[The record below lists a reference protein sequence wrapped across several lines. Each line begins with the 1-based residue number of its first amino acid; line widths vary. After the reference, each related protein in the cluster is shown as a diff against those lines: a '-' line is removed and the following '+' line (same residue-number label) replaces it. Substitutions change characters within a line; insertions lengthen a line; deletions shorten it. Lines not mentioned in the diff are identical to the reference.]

1 MARPK
6 RPSQRS
12 LFEEV
17 APAPGGAPAT
27 RKAPT
32 KRREGARNSVRNW
45 LIALYGLVVLMVV
58 VGGLTRLT
66 GSGLSIT
73 EWRPLTGALPP
84 LSTEAWMAEF
94 ERYRAIPQYE
104 IVNRGMTLAEF
115 RVIYWWEWGHRQLGR
130 ILGVVWA
137 VGFLWFLLSKR
148 MPPGWT
154 GRLLLI
160 GVLGGVQGAIG
171 WWMVASGLGEGMI
184 AVAAYRLA
192 VHLGLAFVIL
202 GLIGW
207 YILRLGRTPAALV
220 QARRLGDRGVF
231 HLGTL
236 VMALAFVQILLGA
249 LVAGLGAGKAYADWP
264 LMHGAFFPPE
274 ALDLEPVWRN
284 LTENT
289 AMVQFMHRMAGYAL
303 VLVGAVAWVMAGASA
318 HAATRRAH
326 DAMML
331 VLAVQLVLGIATVMT
346 GAPWELAVAHQ
357 LTAVLLWALVL
368 RARFLARYPLVRST
382 IRSGA
387 REARA

>member
-17 APAPGGAPAT
+17 APATPGQPAPAP
-27 RKAPT
+27 KAPA
-32 KRREGARNSVRNW
+32 KRREGARTSVRNW
-45 LIALYGLVVLMVV
+45 LVALFLLVVLMVV

-84 LSTEAWMAEF
+84 LSTEAWLAEF
-94 ERYRAIPQYE
+94 ERYRAIPQYD

-115 RVIYWWEWGHRQLGR
+115 QVIYWWEWGHRQLGR
-130 ILGVVWA
+130 TLGVVWA

-154 GRLLLI
+154 GRLLLL
-160 GVLGGVQGAIG
+160 GALGGLQGAIG

-192 VHLGLAFVIL
+192 THLGLAFLIL

-207 YILRLGRTPAALV
+207 YIFRLSRTPAALV
-220 QARRLGDRGVF
+220 QARRLGDRGIW
-231 HLGTL
+231 HLGTVLL
-236 VMALAFVQILLGA
+236 VLAFVQILLGA
-249 LVAGLGAGKAYADWP
+249 LVAGLGAGRAYADWP
-264 LMHGAFFPPE
+264 LMHGVFFPPE
-274 ALDLEPVWRN
+274 ALDLEPIWRN

-289 AMVQFMHRMAGYAL
+289 AMVQFAHRIAGYAL
-303 VLVGAVAWVMAGASA
+303 LLVGALAWVLAGSSE
-318 HAATRRAH
+318 HRDTRRAH
-326 DAMML
+326 DLMML
-331 VLAVQLVLGIATVMT
+331 VLAAQVALGIATVMT
-346 GAPWELAVAHQ
+346 GAPWQLAVAHQ
-357 LTAVLLWALVL
+357 VTGVVLWTLIL
-368 RARFLARYPLVRST
+368 RARFLARYPMVRSS
-382 IRSGA
+382 IRS
-387 REARA
+387 RA